1 MAEWA
6 ATFHATFEDDREFN
20 IAFSENA
27 PFSTD
32 FGEVI
37 QIDRHFDPYRGDYDI
52 TPNYSDQIL
61 ATRNKVMTDN
71 VTVYQIPVNVTT
83 NPQGGN
89 TVVIGG

>member
-6 ATFHATFEDDREFN
+6 ATFNATFEEQPG
-20 IAFSENA
+20 EYNA
-27 PFSTD
+27 S

-37 QIDRHFDPYRGDYDI
+37 EIDRHFDPYRGDYDI
-52 TPNYSDQIL
+52 TPKYIEQVL
-61 ATRNKVMTDN
+61 ETRNKVLTDD
-71 VTVYQIPVNVTT
+71 VTVYSIPVNVTT